1 MPTKQQ
7 AASLIAAFLCERC
20 RELGFIPLL
29 TTVPPAN
36 RYFYGHDRNSPTAL
50 YVKLFGH
57 NSDILNST
65 QARWG
70 LIDTQDLNKFGSLG
84 EDNLTLTQMD
94 KYLLIVKFAE
104 EFMIELPSAN
114 IMKLSYEI
122 ATIQQLLD
130 KLFSH

>member
-1 MPTKQQ
+1 
-7 AASLIAAFLCERC
+7 
-20 RELGFIPLL
+20 
-29 TTVPPAN
+29 
-36 RYFYGHDRNSPTAL
+36 
-50 YVKLFGH
+50 VKLFGH